1 MKKREKDLS
10 KKVIFEFDE
19 EEEAL
24 NDLKVSKNEIN
35 LPGEDLL

>member
-1 MKKREKDLS
+1 MNKREQDLS
-10 KKVIFEFDE
+10 RKVIFDFDE
-19 EEEAL
+19 EDEAL